1 MKRLALLHV
10 ATLQSLQMLP
20 DAANADELERGDP
33 ESVGLSTERLQRI
46 ENAIGLEIEAGR
58 KAGAAVLI
66 ARHGKIAY
74 LKAFGH
80 AELEGKTPLRTDA
93 YFRVYSM
100 TKPVVSVALL
110 MLFEEG
116 KFKLT
121 DPLKKYIPAMKDV
134 MVNVGTDALG
144 RMILEPPKRPITIQD
159 VFRHTAGLEAQQR
172 VVYGRLDSVRE
183 LVEDKLPAMPL
194 QHDPG
199 ERWVYSCAH
208 DVQAY
213 LVERFSGMSIDAFL
227 EQRIFQPLG
236 MDGSF
241 YGEPPNDGPRCT
253 VIYEPDEDGRLKEV
267 VAPLGYSHEH
277 FGEHPFGGAG
287 LTMTL
292 MDYARF
298 AQMLL
303 NGGELDGT
311 RILGRKT
318 VELMTANHL
327 PAGMETLFPGFG
339 YGLGVGVCVSP
350 AESGNL
356 GSVGQFGWGGAA
368 TTWVIIDPKEDL
380 VALIFAQHMPSD
392 VDFTNR
398 LTTLVYQAIVD

>member
-1 MKRLALLHV
+1 
-10 ATLQSLQMLP
+10 
-20 DAANADELERGDP
+20 
-33 ESVGLSTERLQRI
+33 
-46 ENAIGLEIEAGR
+46 
-58 KAGAAVLI
+58 
-66 ARHGKIAY
+66 
-74 LKAFGH
+74 
-80 AELEGKTPLRTDA
+80 
-93 YFRVYSM
+93 
-100 TKPVVSVALL
+100 
-110 MLFEEG
+110 
-116 KFKLT
+116 
-121 DPLKKYIPAMKDV
+121 
-134 MVNVGTDALG
+134 MVD
-144 RMILEPPKRPITIQD
+144 
-159 VFRHTAGLEAQQR
+159 
-172 VVYGRLDSVRE
+172 
-183 LVEDKLPAMPL
+183 
-194 QHDPG
+194 
-199 ERWVYSCAH
+199 
-208 DVQAY
+208 
-213 LVERFSGMSIDAFL
+213 
-227 EQRIFQPLG
+227 
-236 MDGSF
+236 SF
-241 YGEPPNDGPRCT
+241 YGEPPDDGPRCT
-253 VIYEPDEDGRLKEV
+253 VIYEEGEGGGLKPV
-267 VAPLGYSHEH
+267 VDPLGFPHEH

-327 PAGMETLFPGFG
+327 PPGMETLFPGFG

-380 VALIFAQHMPSD
+380 VTLIFAQHMLHD